1 MRAAKNRK
9 SVKNWAAIAGKV
21 VELKIA
27 FAIFLTLCYETPLA
41 SELTHLGLSKERLKL
56 RDYASSLRFKLLAA
70 DNRNY

>member
-9 SVKNWAAIAGKV
+9 SVKNWAATAGKV

-56 RDYASSLRFKLLAA
+56 RQRVVLGLSKLLTITK
-70 DNRNY
+70 

>member
-1 MRAAKNRK
+1 METGVAYNRK

-56 RDYASSLRFKLLAA
+56 RQRVVLGLSKLLTITK
-70 DNRNY
+70 